1 LGQTPFF
8 LADLVNH
15 LETPVMLPVKELN
28 QLRRS
33 LVEELQRQRVQPPGW
48 QLRSGATLSQ
58 LLPPSTGP
66 APEAPQLTAL
76 VRQRAQL
83 EAAVAAGLAIIY
95 YEAENPATYRDIVDW
110 FRSHR
115 HHACQTLW
123 VAPPRISKPGE
134 TYILEQVRRCQADGY
149 LVRNYDQLHYFRD
162 QRCIGDFSFNV
173 ANPLTA
179 AYLIEGYDLERLTAS
194 YDLNVDQLADLL
206 AMAPSQWFEI
216 TLHQHMPLFHMEH
229 CVFCAFLSSGKDFR
243 DCGRPCERHQ
253 VYLRDRMGTEHRL
266 QADAGCRNTLFNGV
280 AQTGADY
287 AHRLIEAGAR
297 YFRLEFLQESAE
309 QVATVIGQYHR
320 LLAGEISG
328 PQLWRQLHLQSQLGV
343 TRGPLTPDPAH
354 KCDQTHLRL

>member
-1 LGQTPFF
+1 
-8 LADLVNH
+8 
-15 LETPVMLPVKELN
+15 
-28 QLRRS
+28 
-33 LVEELQRQRVQPPGW
+33 
-48 QLRSGATLSQ
+48 
-58 LLPPSTGP
+58 
-66 APEAPQLTAL
+66 

-179 AYLIEGYDLERLTAS
+179 AYLMERYNLERLTAS

-229 CVFCAFLSSGKDFR
+229 CVFCAFLSSGKTFEIAVDPANAIR
-243 DCGRPCERHQ
+243 STCVIGWVRS
-253 VYLRDRMGTEHRL
+253 T
-266 QADAGCRNTLFNGV
+266 GCRPMPVVVTPSSTVLPKLG
-280 AQTGADY
+280 QTMP
-287 AHRLIEAGAR
+287 I
-297 YFRLEFLQESAE
+297 
-309 QVATVIGQYHR
+309 V
-320 LLAGEISG
+320 
-328 PQLWRQLHLQSQLGV
+328 
-343 TRGPLTPDPAH
+343 
-354 KCDQTHLRL
+354 